1 MATSGRYVA
10 VPFEAKKTDLCGNEQ
25 DLIRFESNWQLFD
38 VSNYNKYTTHAGFSV
53 KWAEIPVEDLES
65 LENYLSWSFKSD
77 VCGFVSFSGNPKQAV
92 TFFRSLK
99 NRWLLEL
106 VPEDSFLVNV

>member
-10 VPFEAKKTDLCGNEQ
+10 IPFEGKKIDLFGNIQ
-25 DLIRFESNWQLFD
+25 DIIHFDSHEEPID
-38 VSNYNKYTTHAGFSV
+38 VSNYNQYSTYAGFSI
-53 KWAEIPVEDLES
+53 KWIEVPVEDLEGVES
-65 LENYLSWSFKSD
+65 QLSWSFNSE
-77 VCGFVSFSGNPKQAV
+77 VCGYVSFNGNGKQAI
-92 TFFRSLK
+92 TFFRTLK